1 MKINSGFEPVSHKR
15 ALASEVLFLCALV
28 LMVVGMWLVPMAL
41 LFFHAPDRL
50 LDWEP
55 GICGAVSVICLIA
68 SIFCDPT
75 TDCIV

>member
-55 GICGAVSVICLIA
+55 VR
-68 SIFCDPT
+68 
-75 TDCIV
+75 